1 MISIH
6 QHTSGRRLRSA
17 WATAVIAV
25 LGVLA
30 ATPAA
35 AQPVIRPTTGHTF
48 TFNPAAPP
56 PVIAP
61 PAVGGSGGVSVLD
74 RGRVAPTPSLTKVA
88 NAFTVGIKSVS
99 MLVKLPAGLNLTVPV
114 KVSILVDGVWTIQD
128 YVNGTGNH
136 WFYHLDD
143 EDAQVRT
150 EPVSV
155 ALHEIAPG
163 GQSFS
168 FTWPVRVEPLYD
180 ISISPLHFML
190 LSDGDEIGASD
201 CEIRWMSP
209 EKDYEQHE
217 VGLHA
222 GESHTFDSFARE
234 YSEVGV
240 ADGLLLP
247 APRWTEKDPG
257 PNYRMPVGWDG
268 PILPGK
274 LGGVLGESIIW
285 VSPDDGD
292 GINLD
297 SADCSGRFNFSIKI
311 TLRTYHPSQL

>member
-6 QHTSGRRLRSA
+6 QHISGRRLRFA
-17 WATAVIAV
+17 CATSVLAV

-30 ATPAA
+30 AAPAA
-35 AQPVIRPTTGHTF
+35 AQPVIRPPTGHTY
-48 TFNPAAPP
+48 TPKPPASP

-74 RGRVAPTPSLTKVA
+74 RGRVGPTPSLTKVA

-114 KVSILVDGVWTIQD
+114 KASILVNGVWTIQD
-128 YVNGTGNH
+128 YVNSTGNH
-136 WFYHLDD
+136 WFYNLDD
-143 EDAQVRT
+143 KDAQVRT
-150 EPVSV
+150 ESVTV
-155 ALHEIAPG
+155 ALQEITPG

-168 FTWPVRVEPLYD
+168 FTWPVRIEPLYD
-180 ISISPLHFML
+180 ISIGSLHFRL
-190 LSDGDEIGASD
+190 LSDGDSVGASD

-209 EKDYEQHE
+209 EKVYEQHE

-240 ADGLLLP
+240 ADDLLLP

-257 PNYRMPVGWDG
+257 PNYRPPVGWDG

-274 LGGVLGESIIW
+274 LGPLGESIAW

-292 GINLD
+292 GING
-297 SADCSGRFNFSIKI
+297 SDCSGWFNFTVKI